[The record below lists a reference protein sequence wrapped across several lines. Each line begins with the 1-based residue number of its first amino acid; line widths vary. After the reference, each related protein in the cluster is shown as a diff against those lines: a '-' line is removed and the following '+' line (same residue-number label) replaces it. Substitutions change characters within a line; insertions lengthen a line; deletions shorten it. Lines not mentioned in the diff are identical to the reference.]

1 MELRFAITQDLYR
14 VLAALGIFVGLVA
27 GTSIFFE
34 TTRLLYGEY
43 GAHAHWAVILVAAPL
58 LAGFGVRLLKI
69 RYSGLLLFAGGIISA
84 MMVYPVYVELW
95 VEPPDLVLAALFA
108 ALTYSV
114 ARLALVPI
122 RVTYD
127 VLKVR
132 WSQLR
137 YNRRK
142 NNGAARKAYRAAMSR
157 SRRTV
162 TGPYE
167 MLKYSRYSTR
177 IAMLQLLMAVLS
189 LLISVFS
196 IFFLGSR

>member
-14 VLAALGIFVGLVA
+14 ILAALGIFIGLVA

-34 TTRLLYGEY
+34 TTRLLYAEY
-43 GAHAHWAVILVAAPL
+43 GAHAHWAVILVVAPL
-58 LAGFGVRLLKI
+58 LAGFGIRLLRI
-69 RYSGLLLFAGGIISA
+69 RYSGLLLFAGGIIAA
-84 MMVYPVYVELW
+84 MMVYPVYVDLW

-127 VLKVR
+127 VLRVR

-137 YNRRK
+137 YNRRR
-142 NNGAARKAYRAAMSR
+142 NYSATRKAYRTAQNR
-157 SRRTV
+157 SRRAAH
-162 TGPYE
+162 GPHE
-167 MLKYSRYSTR
+167 MIRYSRYSTR
-177 IAMLQLLMAVLS
+177 IAMLQLMMAVLS

-196 IFFLGSR
+196 ILFLGSR